1 MTFPSQVP
9 DAGTPIFNSGGYI
22 NPVWHQFFFTLLNRT
37 GGIEGASPVTDVTGA
52 APITSTGGVE
62 PEIGITAASPLAA
75 GSMSGQDKAKLD
87 SVTAGAAVAAVTGS
101 APIASS
107 GGTSP
112 DISIT
117 PASTLA
123 AGSMSSA
130 DKSKLDGITP
140 GAGVVSVGATAPIT
154 SSGGSTPTI
163 AINAATPGLP
173 GSMSAAD
180 KTKLDTMTANAAV
193 ASVSGTAPI
202 VSSGGTTP
210 AISISAATPG
220 TAGSLS
226 AADKTR
232 IDALSAASSPTFQAL
247 TLTNGQVVFPAVQV
261 PSANANTLDDYEE
274 GSFTITLTAAT
285 PGDLTVTYS
294 VRVADYT
301 KIGRMVFVTFV
312 ISLSAFTW
320 TTATGDLILTGLPF
334 ANAGVSQISGC
345 LDWRGITKAGFTQM
359 SPVVVNGAS
368 QLLVLASGSGAA
380 RTTVKITDMPSA
392 GTVFLSGQISYF
404 V

>member
-1 MTFPSQVP
+1 MSFPSQVP
-9 DAGTPIFNSGGYI
+9 DAGTPIFDARGYI

-37 GGIEGASPVTDVTGA
+37 GGIEGSSPVTNVSGDP
-52 APITSTGGVE
+52 PITSTGGTTPV
-62 PEIGITAASPLAA
+62 IGITAATPVLR
-75 GSMSGQDKAKLD
+75 GSMSAADKTKLD
-87 SVTAGAAVAAVTGS
+87 SVTAGAAVAVVTGS
-101 APIASS
+101 APIVSS

-117 PASTLA
+117 AATILA
-123 AGSMSSA
+123 AGSMSAS

-154 SSGGSTPTI
+154 SSGGSTPNI

-180 KTKLDTMTANAAV
+180 KTKLDTMTASAAV

-210 AISISAATPG
+210 AISISPATTVAP
-220 TAGSLS
+220 GSLS

-232 IDALSAASSPTFQAL
+232 IDALSAASSPTFVAL
-247 TLTNGQVVFPAVQV
+247 TLTNGQVAFPAVQV

-274 GSFTITLTAAT
+274 GTFTIVLTAAT
-285 PGDLTVTYS
+285 PGNLAVTY
-294 VRVADYT
+294 ATQTAAYT

-312 ISLSAFTW
+312 INTSAFTW
-320 TTATGDLILTGLPF
+320 TTATGDLQLTGLPF

-345 LDWRGITKAGFTQM
+345 LDWNGITKAGYTQL

-368 QLLVLASGSGAA
+368 QLLVLASGSGVA